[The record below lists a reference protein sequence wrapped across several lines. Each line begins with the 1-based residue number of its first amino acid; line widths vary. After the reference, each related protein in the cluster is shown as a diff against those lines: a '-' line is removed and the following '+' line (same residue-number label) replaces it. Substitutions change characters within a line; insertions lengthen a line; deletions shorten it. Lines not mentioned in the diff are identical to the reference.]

1 MLSLQERLE
10 ALEEDANAAEVESV
24 ESTDDKVH
32 TGRVIFSCMLCR
44 DIRT

>member
-32 TGRVIFSCMLCR
+32 WASHIFLHVIP
-44 DIRT
+44 